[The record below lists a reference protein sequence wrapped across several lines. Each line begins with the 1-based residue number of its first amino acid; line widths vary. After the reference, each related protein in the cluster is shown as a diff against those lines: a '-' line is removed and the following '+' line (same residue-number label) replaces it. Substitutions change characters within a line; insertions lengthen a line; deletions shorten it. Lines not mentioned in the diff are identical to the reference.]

1 MYSGEHRTALSCR
14 VNPGC
19 SLISSLSA
27 NGKRSKDL
35 MIAHTLDSP
44 MIRFIQNSILKV
56 RLFSSDFNLGKLKKI
71 QFCSQD
77 P

>member
-1 MYSGEHRTALSCR
+1 
-14 VNPGC
+14 
-19 SLISSLSA
+19 
-27 NGKRSKDL
+27 